1 MTLSSQTPHSIIEQ
15 KFPKRVSDGSRCF
28 TVESAKLINLCPS
41 WMNYRDKGVK
51 KERRRDTDCIYFSN
65 QPKSIMYSI
74 FWNVYLNERFISDE
88 LITDYEN
95 REIRMLY
102 NKLPISLLSS
112 FEYVLIELWASKD
125 GRLYNKRKT
134 IKQRYTFKHLD

>member
-1 MTLSSQTPHSIIEQ
+1 
-15 KFPKRVSDGSRCF
+15 
-28 TVESAKLINLCPS
+28 
-41 WMNYRDKGVK
+41 
-51 KERRRDTDCIYFSN
+51 
-65 QPKSIMYSI
+65 MYSI

-112 FEYVLIELWASKD
+112 FEYVLIELCV
-125 GRLYNKRKT
+125 G
-134 IKQRYTFKHLD
+134 